1 MQTSTPIGSHNET
14 PASGASKWIYVA
26 ALFFVSAL
34 NYADRTSITA
44 VYPLLR
50 SQLGFTDVGLGAI
63 GSMFLWSYAVASP
76 FAGYF
81 GDRFDRSRII
91 IWSLAGWSLTT
102 LLTGLVDSPG
112 QLLGTRVA
120 LGLVESMY
128 LPAAYAFISE
138 HHEERTRATALTI
151 VSVGNFVGLVG
162 GGFLGGYLGAR
173 FGWRAP
179 LIVLGVAGVLT
190 AFVLSFVLPKSRV
203 SRSPSHGGQASFFL
217 AVGQLARMPTFHI
230 LALAGMLGAVG
241 IWIFINWLPLYFQET
256 FGMTLAAAGFW
267 GSSVVGT
274 ASAISAAAGA
284 PISDFVAR
292 RNVRY
297 RMLLHAWLI
306 LCAAPA
312 LLIFVYVPTEPA
324 VIAALLTYA
333 VFRSVGDLNIVPL
346 LCHIAGEDRRST
358 AVGLTNMLNTG
369 TAGIGVFVAGML
381 KRDFGLGGV
390 FVGVGV
396 ILLLDAVLL
405 FAGYLFFLERDSRA
419 RANLP
424 AHTPGGPCGERQ
436 PR

>member
-1 MQTSTPIGSHNET
+1 MQTSTRIDSHNN
-14 PASGASKWIYVA
+14 ASAPGALKWIFVA

-44 VYPLLR
+44 VYPLLK

-76 FAGYF
+76 FAGYI

-91 IWSLAGWSLTT
+91 VWSLAGWSLTT
-102 LLTGLVDSPG
+102 LLTGLVDSQG
-112 QLLGTRVA
+112 QLLATRVA

-128 LPAAYAFISE
+128 LPAAYAFVSA
-138 HHEERTRATALTI
+138 HHTERTRATALTI

-162 GGFLGGYLGAR
+162 GGSLGGYLGAR

-179 LIVLGVAGVLT
+179 LILLGAAGVLT
-190 AFVLSFVLPKSRV
+190 AFALSFVLPKSSVKRG
-203 SRSPSHGGQASFFL
+203 RSQSGQESFFRT
-217 AVGQLARMPTFHI
+217 VGQLARIPTFHI

-241 IWIFINWLPLYFQET
+241 IWIFINWLPLYFHET

-267 GSSVVGT
+267 GSSVVST
-274 ASAISAAAGA
+274 ASAISAAVGG
-284 PISDFVAR
+284 PISDIVAR
-292 RNVRY
+292 RKVRY
-297 RMLLHAWLI
+297 RMLLNAWLI

-312 LLIFVYVPTEPA
+312 LLIFVYVPSKPA
-324 VIAALLTYA
+324 VIAALLIYA
-333 VFRSVGDLNIVPL
+333 VFRSIGDLNIVPL

-405 FAGYLFFLERDSRA
+405 FAGYFLLLERGSNA
-419 RANLP
+419 RANS
-424 AHTPGGPCGERQ
+424 AAES
-436 PR
+436 